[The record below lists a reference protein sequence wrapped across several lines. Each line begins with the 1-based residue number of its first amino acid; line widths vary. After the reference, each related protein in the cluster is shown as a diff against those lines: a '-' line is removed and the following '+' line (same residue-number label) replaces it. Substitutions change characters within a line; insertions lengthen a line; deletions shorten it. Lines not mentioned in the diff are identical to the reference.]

1 MSNNKKDRA
10 VVKRTV
16 NTNMTIEEDET
27 YEEALARYGLRPAK
41 NGHYVDKAELY
52 QHMVAYCEARD
63 KAKAEGKE
71 KPQVDNYIAE
81 SIIKIANHLSYLPNF
96 SGYTYRADFVA
107 DAIENCLTY
116 VDNFNPEKSQN
127 PFAYFTQICWYAFIR
142 RIMREKKQ
150 SIIKGRFIMGMS
162 FDENLIIDEDTN
174 KSVMEDTLR
183 NTHTFVEL
191 AAEEE
196 KKQKEKAE
204 ERRIAREQ
212 KKEQTRVHTSLEEL
226 FE

>member
-1 MSNNKKDRA
+1 MSNEKK
-10 VVKRTV
+10 KRNAE
-16 NTNMTIEEDET
+16 NTKMTIEEDET
-27 YEEALARYGLRPAK
+27 YEEALARYGLTVQK

-52 QHMVAYCEARD
+52 KHMVDYCNARD
-63 KAKAEGKE
+63 TALVEGKE
-71 KPQVDNYIAE
+71 KPSVDNFIAE

-150 SIIKGRFIMGMS
+150 SIIKGKYIMGMS
-162 FDENLIIDEDTN
+162 FDENMIIDDDTN
-174 KSVMEDTLR
+174 KAVMEDTLR

-191 AAEEE
+191 AFEEE

-212 KKEQTRVHTSLEEL
+212 KKEKERVHTSLEEL

>member
-1 MSNNKKDRA
+1 MSNEKK
-10 VVKRTV
+10 KRNAE
-16 NTNMTIEEDET
+16 NTKMTIEEDET
-27 YEEALARYGLRPAK
+27 YEEALARYGLTVQK

-52 QHMVAYCEARD
+52 KHMVDYCNARD
-63 KAKAEGKE
+63 TALAEGKE
-71 KPQVDNYIAE
+71 KPLVDNFIAE

-150 SIIKGRFIMGMS
+150 SIIKGKYIMGMS
-162 FDENLIIDEDTN
+162 FDENMIIDDDTN
-174 KSVMEDTLR
+174 KAVMEDTLR

-191 AAEEE
+191 AFEEE

-212 KKEQTRVHTSLEEL
+212 KKEKERVHTSLEEL